1 MHLAPPEESL
11 KEENAWLAAR
21 LREMGEILRE
31 QGANPYRSA
40 AYEHAAQGVE
50 HWPQPLRTL
59 FAQKGRDGLKE
70 IPGVGE
76 GISSALAELIITGAW
91 AQLGRLRGSSSSSSS
106 SVHKEEG
113 EGTERIPD
121 LPDVPTLL
129 AVDRE
134 YRAGAAAG
142 TLAKI
147 APKKLNPEGAAWLPV
162 LHTTR
167 GAWHF
172 TALWSNTAR
181 AHAAGRTH
189 DWVVIYF
196 YDGDHRE
203 RQCTVVTE
211 TRGPLKGKRV
221 VRGRENEA
229 RSTAK
234 SAKSATSTDFR
245 PAERNRDLTPT

>member
-1 MHLAPPEESL
+1 MHLAVPEEAL
-11 KEENAWLAAR
+11 KEENGWLASR
-21 LREMGEILRE
+21 LREMAEVLHE
-31 QGANPYRSA
+31 QGANPYRAA
-40 AYEHAAQGVE
+40 AYERAAQGVS

-59 FAQKGRDGLKE
+59 FAQKGREGLKQ

-91 AQLGRLRGSSSSSSS
+91 AQLGRLKGSSPQI
-106 SVHKEEG
+106 HREEA
-113 EGTERIPD
+113 TAERHPEAAEYHPD
-121 LPDVPTLL
+121 APDVATLL

-142 TLAKI
+142 TLATI

-167 GAWHF
+167 GGWHF

-221 VRGRENEA
+221 VRGREDES
-229 RSTAK
+229 RSQLPRR
-234 SAKSATSTDFR
+234 SA
-245 PAERNRDLTPT
+245 